1 MMWLGVQCFKI
12 FLISLVFS
20 VESFF
25 VCRDADV
32 CKFCEPSVDTN
43 TNAKQADLLIAQ
55 APEVRSA
62 VNLYFQ
68 FSCLVNL
75 DFFSPETVSR
85 CLYALLVN
93 EWNNVMLQYQEKK
106 QALAFLPDLSLQYYN
121 NKWKLFEAGLE

>member
-1 MMWLGVQCFKI
+1 MLIVFCNDWCSMFKDFLNQSQSCF
-12 FLISLVFS
+12 F

-32 CKFCEPSVDTN
+32 CKFCELSVDTD

-75 DFFSPETVSR
+75 DFFSPETVFR

-93 EWNNVMLQYQEKK
+93 E
-106 QALAFLPDLSLQYYN
+106 
-121 NKWKLFEAGLE
+121 